1 MTSKAPHL
9 SRSSKTLSEPFRTL
23 LRMERTETTTPH
35 TRINLGDVEDSAA
48 AHGFGA
54 HQESRFATRD
64 LQAERTGVA
73 FHRVKPGRR
82 QAFAHRHDEAEEVY
96 VVLGGSGRAKIE
108 DEVFELTRLDAIR
121 VAPKAGRSFEGG
133 PEGLELIVF
142 GQRHEG
148 DGEILQGWWPED

>member
-1 MTSKAPHL
+1 
-9 SRSSKTLSEPFRTL
+9 
-23 LRMERTETTTPH
+23 MERTETTPAH

-64 LQAERTGVA
+64 LGAERTGVG
-73 FHRVKPGRR
+73 FHRVKAGRR

-96 VVLGGSGRAKIE
+96 VVLGGSGRAKVE

-121 VAPKAGRSFEGG
+121 VSPGAARSFEGG
-133 PEGLELIVF
+133 PDGLELIVF